1 MKNKYIKIND
11 NWHKA
16 NLIKNNGEE
25 SKYFTNH
32 EALLLKL
39 GEKTRE
45 NLLKEMNRKTLPQLI
60 IIDGVDGVGKTTIVE
75 KLIEKFKSQG
85 LKVINNTF
93 KRRRSDN
100 PKFTKPTIKY
110 EWMFRKE
117 VVEQINKRMITY
129 DKEDIILLDKS
140 PYCEYFYQKTNSFDR
155 GYIKPYGNYRMET
168 EIFKY
173 KDIIDNAI
181 IIFLE
186 NKACWD
192 NYYKRETKK
201 DDGGH
206 KSSYETLK
214 KTEYLDMVKMF
225 KEHQL
230 IYENKKKYKAMEIK
244 NDNES
249 WKRIYNQIVRFIK
262 DEY

>member
-1 MKNKYIKIND
+1 MKQKYTKIND
-11 NWHKA
+11 TWH
-16 NLIKNNGEE
+16 NINFVKNVGTEN
-25 SKYFTNH
+25 KKFTIN

-39 GEKTRE
+39 GDRTRE
-45 NLLKEMNRKTLPQLI
+45 RLLKEVNRKAIPQLI

-75 KLIEKFKSQG
+75 NLIKKFQEQG

-100 PKFTKPTIKY
+100 PKFTKPNLKY

-117 VVEQINKRMITY
+117 VVEQINRRMITY
-129 DKEDIILLDKS
+129 DNEDIILLDKS
-140 PYCEYFYQKTNSFDR
+140 PYCEYFYQRTKSFDR
-155 GYIKPYGNYRMET
+155 GYITPYGNFRMEE

-181 IIFLE
+181 VIFLE
-186 NKACWD
+186 NKQCWN
-192 NYYKRETKK
+192 NYYNRETKK
-201 DDGGH
+201 DNGGH

-214 KTEYLDMVKMF
+214 EKEYLDMVKMF
-225 KEHQL
+225 KEHQV
-230 IYENKKKYKAMEIK
+230 IYENKKKYKAVEIK
-244 NDNES
+244 NDRES